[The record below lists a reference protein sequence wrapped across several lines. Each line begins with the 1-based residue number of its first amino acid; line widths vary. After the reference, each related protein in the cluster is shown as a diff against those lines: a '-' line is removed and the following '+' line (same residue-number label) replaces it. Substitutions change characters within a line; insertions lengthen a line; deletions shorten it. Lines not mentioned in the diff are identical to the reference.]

1 MCTLALPLQCHSD
14 QSRSADAHH
23 QPQRTQYY
31 TLSAQT
37 LAIMP
42 RALIRGAR
50 QMLTTNH
57 SDDADLSSRLQNLFK
72 VCAKDMP
79 APDLVHTETF
89 ALHKNAL
96 RTRPRPRCY
105 KAKAVCPRPHI
116 HSHRPV
122 SPQNERRA
130 LQLLKEVRTRA
141 NAQYVVWL
149 LWYNFCE
156 HIFKELKKILVASIP
171 PYSWSLVR

>member
-122 SPQNERRA
+122 SPPLQPKREPSFAAVEGGPHSRKRTVCG
-130 LQLLKEVRTRA
+130 LVQLLST
-141 NAQYVVWL
+141 YL
-149 LWYNFCE
+149 
-156 HIFKELKKILVASIP
+156 
-171 PYSWSLVR
+171 